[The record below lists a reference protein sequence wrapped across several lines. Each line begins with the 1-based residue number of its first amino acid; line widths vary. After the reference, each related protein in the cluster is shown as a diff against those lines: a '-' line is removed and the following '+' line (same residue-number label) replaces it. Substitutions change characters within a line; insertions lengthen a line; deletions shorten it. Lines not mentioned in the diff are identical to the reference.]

1 MSEHLDGDARHHY
14 DTARLEAFSDG
25 VFAIAITL
33 LIIEIGV
40 PHVGE
45 GQSLADALRH
55 LWPSYIGYALS
66 FLTIG
71 IMWMNH
77 HHMFRD
83 IERTDHSLIVLNVL
97 LLMCISFI
105 PFSTA
110 VLVAYLQD
118 DELPR
123 AMLAYAATLTVT
135 AILFNAMWLYAAFV
149 GKLIDPHVSETR
161 LRSRTVRYLP
171 GPILYALAIP
181 LSFWNPWASFAL
193 IVALAVLFLLPIP
206 D

>member
-1 MSEHLDGDARHHY
+1 MPDHSDNISRDY
-14 DTARLEAFSDG
+14 DTARIEAFSDA

-33 LIIEIGV
+33 LIIEIAV
-40 PHVGE
+40 PHVE
-45 GQSLADALRH
+45 GDESLGSALLH
-55 LWPSYIGYALS
+55 LWPSYVGYALS
-66 FLTIG
+66 FITIG

-83 IERTDHSLIVLNVL
+83 IERTDHWLIALNVL
-97 LLMCISFI
+97 LLMCISFL

-123 AMLAYAATLTVT
+123 AMFAYATSLTVT
-135 AILFNAMWLYAAFV
+135 AISFNAMWVYAAFGGRFV
-149 GKLIDPHVSETR
+149 DSKVSQAR
-161 LRSRTVRYLP
+161 LRARTIRFLP
-171 GPILYALAIP
+171 APLLYAVAMA
-181 LSFWNPWASFAL
+181 LSFINPWASFAL
-193 IVALAVLFLLPIP
+193 IVALTILFLIPLP